1 MKKCE
6 IKTKCPDLK
15 GSAENNTSFSS
26 SFQQEFLSISS
37 EFTFGDNSDKSSIFE
52 IFLNLVDRDLTEHQ
66 ITQTLTLS
74 HSTHNWSRQGESEC
88 SLTRNKLTGADK
100 VNPTV

>member
-15 GSAENNTSFSS
+15 GECGEQHRFLVKFSARVF
-26 SFQQEFLSISS
+26 IAMSS
-37 EFTFGDNSDKSSIFE
+37 EFTFGDSSDEFCIFRFF
-52 IFLNLVDRDLTEHQ
+52 IDLSDHDLTEYQ

-74 HSTHNWSRQGESEC
+74 
-88 SLTRNKLTGADK
+88 
-100 VNPTV
+100 

>member
-1 MKKCE
+1 M
-6 IKTKCPDLK
+6 
-15 GSAENNTSFSS
+15 
-26 SFQQEFLSISS
+26 SS
-37 EFTFGDNSDKSSIFE
+37 EFTFVTVLTSQIFFE
-52 IFLNLVDRDLTEHQ
+52 FLMNLVHRDLTEHQ

-74 HSTHNWSRQGESEC
+74 RLDAQLGADKRNPDC